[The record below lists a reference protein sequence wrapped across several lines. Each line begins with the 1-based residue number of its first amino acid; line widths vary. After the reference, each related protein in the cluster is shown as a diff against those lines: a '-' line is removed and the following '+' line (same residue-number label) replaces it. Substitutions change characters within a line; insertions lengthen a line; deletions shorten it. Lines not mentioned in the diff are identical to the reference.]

1 MSNCSMGGGT
11 CDQLERCDG
20 PHSIEGCTHNPNTV
34 CCFDKS
40 FGRDGMWNGHFAYVF
55 GDGSSQSLTWSVS
68 LKFVGNSIN
77 GDGNQMPKGPFTLN
91 GSWDPLN
98 KHVNFVV
105 VYRSDYFTYV
115 GQFAADMCTIYGQFV
130 SGGNT

>member
-1 MSNCSMGGGT
+1 MTGLQYKYNCNRVVNLIYIVL
-11 CDQLERCDG
+11 Q
-20 PHSIEGCTHNPNTV
+20 
-34 CCFDKS
+34 S
-40 FGRDGMWNGHFAYVF
+40 FGRDGMWNGRFAYVF
-55 GDGSSQSLTWSVS
+55 DDGSSQSLKWSVS

-77 GDGNQMPKGPFTLN
+77 GDGIQRQKGAFTLN

-130 SGGNT
+130 SGGNTGTFQITICP